1 MDPQQL
7 DDAITERAEAAFSFL
22 ERLVALPSTVGREHE
37 AQGVVEQELKRL
49 GFEVERLP
57 IPDGIGTD
65 PLAGVPRLSYDGR
78 FDVIGRS
85 GAGQGASLLLN
96 GHIDVV
102 PAEQP
107 DRWASPPF
115 EPRRDGDRLY
125 GRGAG
130 DMKGGFAMAALALDA
145 LRAAAADT
153 IAGPLTFVSVIEEE
167 CTGNGTLAAAR
178 AGVLADA
185 VILPEPTGLELLLAG
200 VGILWLDVVIIGRSA
215 HAEAADRVVN
225 PVDLAIRVVEAL
237 RDLEREMNADI
248 ELSMDGVEHPYN
260 INVGTFAAGD
270 WPSSVPAIATLRLR
284 IGHPTAWTADEA
296 EARVRRTID
305 EIGEPWLQA
314 HPPAIRPSGFRA
326 RGYALPPDDPLAERL
341 AAAHEAAHGVR
352 PRATPMASTTDARLY
367 LNDFRV
373 PALCYGPAAHDIGI
387 DESVELS
394 SIVDARERWRAS
406 SQAGTETRAD
416 VGRPEPVDP
425 GAGQAP
431 QRRGARG
438 RSLGDGDR
446 PRRVRA
452 GPAPAVRAR
461 AGVHARG
468 EPHDDPRGDPAAGR
482 AQVSTCGVAGPEALV
497 LRAWG
502 RKRTR

>member
-1 MDPQQL
+1 MYGHRGIWTRHSTIEGWRGLDPQEL

-22 ERLVALPSTVGREHE
+22 ERLVAAPSTVGREHE

-57 IPDGIGTD
+57 IPDGIATD
-65 PLAGVPRLSYDGR
+65 PLAGVPQLSYDGR

-85 GAGQGASLLLN
+85 GAGQGPSLLLN

-145 LRAAAADT
+145 LRATAPDA

-200 VGILWLDVVIIGRSA
+200 VGILWLDVVITGRSA

-237 RDLEREMNADI
+237 RDLEREMNA
-248 ELSMDGVEHPYN
+248 EHRALDGRRRAPVQHQRR
-260 INVGTFAAGD
+260 NVRRRRLALERAGD
-270 WPSSVPAIATLRLR
+270 R
-284 IGHPTAWTADEA
+284 
-296 EARVRRTID
+296 
-305 EIGEPWLQA
+305 
-314 HPPAIRPSGFRA
+314 HPPAA
-326 RGYALPPDDPLAERL
+326 RRTPD
-341 AAAHEAAHGVR
+341 
-352 PRATPMASTTDARLY
+352 
-367 LNDFRV
+367 RV
-373 PALCYGPAAHDIGI
+373 DG
-387 DESVELS
+387 
-394 SIVDARERWRAS
+394 
-406 SQAGTETRAD
+406 
-416 VGRPEPVDP
+416 
-425 GAGQAP
+425 
-431 QRRGARG
+431 RRGRG
-438 RSLGDGDR
+438 PGPPGDR
-446 PRRVRA
+446 RDRRTVA
-452 GPAPAVRAR
+452 PGPSP
-461 AGVHARG
+461 
-468 EPHDDPRGDPAAGR
+468 GDPAFGLPSAGVR
-482 AQVSTCGVAGPEALV
+482 AAARTIRSRSVW
-497 LRAWG
+497 R
-502 RKRTR
+502 RRTRPRTASDPARPRWPARPTRGST